1 MYHGSTDPMR
11 LSAMRPLP
19 LVLCLLAGCARGG
32 ASTDAPARDLV
43 QRYSSALA
51 ANDPRA
57 AYALLAD
64 AVKKSVPYEEF
75 ERRWRDREVERKRQA
90 GSLKGLLDEGAQS
103 GERGRLTTS
112 DGRSTEL
119 VRETGGWRLEA
130 PLLSSSRAA
139 TPEEV
144 LRQLSGAVEE
154 RSIDAI
160 LATLTNARR
169 ERLTELLGAFAAGL
183 RVHAGDTV
191 DVSGDR
197 ATLTWSDGT
206 RRFRVVLRRE
216 EGAWRVDD
224 FSAL

>member
-1 MYHGSTDPMR
+1 MR
-11 LSAMRPLP
+11 RA
-19 LVLCLLAGCARGG
+19 LVLCVVAGCTIGRGSG
-32 ASTDAPARDLV
+32 STDAPARDLV
-43 QRYSSALA
+43 HRYRAALA

-57 AYALLAD
+57 AYSLLAEG
-64 AVKKSVPYEEF
+64 VRKTLPYEEF
-75 ERRWRDREVERKRQA
+75 ARRWRDRELERSRQA
-90 GSLKGLLDEGAQS
+90 FALNVLLEEGEQS

-119 VRETGGWRLEA
+119 VRETGGWRFEA

-139 TPEEV
+139 TPEEA

-154 RSIDAI
+154 RSIDGI

-169 ERLTELLGAFAAGL
+169 ERLSELLGTFAAGL
-183 RVHAGDTV
+183 RAHAGDNV
-191 DVSGDR
+191 DISGDR

>member
-1 MYHGSTDPMR
+1 MR
-11 LSAMRPLP
+11 RALL
-19 LVLCLLAGCARGG
+19 LICLLAACARGG
-32 ASTDAPARDLV
+32 SASTDAPARDLV
-43 QRYSSALA
+43 HRYRAALA
-51 ANDPRA
+51 ADDPRA

-64 AVKKSVPYEEF
+64 GVRKNLPYEEF
-75 ERRWRDREVERKRQA
+75 ARRWRERELERKRQSIA
-90 GSLKGLLDEGAQS
+90 LSALLDEGAQS

-119 VRETGGWRLEA
+119 VRETSGWRLEA
-130 PLLSSSRAA
+130 PLLSSARAA

-154 RSIDAI
+154 RSIDGI

-169 ERLTELLGAFAAGL
+169 ERMSELLGTFAAGL
-183 RVHAGDTV
+183 RAHAGDTV

-206 RRFRVVLRRE
+206 RRFRVVMRRE
-216 EGAWRVDD
+216 EGTWRVDD